1 MHPSPIAPS
10 PIAPS
15 TGPTAQT
22 SHRLARSLVAE
33 RHWLSVASVAVAAL
47 FAAFL
52 LVRPGGDDVVTA
64 EDDEALSLAA
74 LLATIGCWWAARH
87 GATPMRRTWR
97 LLGLGTAFWT
107 FGIVTWSWYQLVL
120 SEPLPSPSAADI
132 GFVGMLP
139 FTAAAVLALP
149 SAGRSLTS
157 KMRILSDSLIVAGS
171 VFSICAVTILE
182 TIFRRV
188 DESVILRAVALA
200 LPVGDVVV
208 LTAVLLVAGRRM
220 RARRDRVGLL
230 TLAVVLL
237 ATADL
242 AYAYMMSKGTYQTG
256 SLSDA
261 GWLLGFLLIASAA
274 LLPRVDQMPDA
285 AGSGGRPWTGA
296 LVTTLPVLVAIGVAG
311 AGRLNGSPVSGLPFL
326 ALLAVIV
333 LVVVRQ
339 VLVLL
344 ENSLLT
350 RDLEAKVVARTA
362 ELSRREEQ
370 FRSLVQNGSDMIM
383 LVSAQGD
390 VWYQSPSVEAILG
403 RPAAPTVD
411 ELFRDVVHTDD
422 LIRLRHA
429 VREATGEPGGTVR
442 VGFRLRHADG
452 RWLHTESLI
461 TNLLHEPAVRGLV
474 VTSRDVS
481 ERHDFENALR
491 YQAFHDPLTG
501 LANRTRFQERVE
513 HALSRSGRPGA
524 ALAVCILDLD
534 GFKNVNDSF
543 GHPTGDALLM
553 AVAQRLLGSLRA
565 TDTLA
570 RLGGDEFAV
579 LLEGESAEAPG
590 VDVVCRRLLEAF
602 DAPFLVDG
610 QQLVVTAS
618 IGIAVPG
625 EGSSTVTEEVLRD
638 ADLAM
643 YAAKEAGKA
652 RIERFEPSMHTR
664 MLQRHLLEAE
674 LRTALDDGQLV
685 VFYQPTVSL
694 EDHRIRGV
702 EALVRWQHPDRG
714 LVPPGDFIPLAEESG
729 LIVPLGAWVLR
740 EACRQVAEWR
750 RAGAPDLTLAVNLSA
765 RQARDPDICGTV
777 AEALADSGL
786 PAAALTLEIT
796 ETTML
801 VDGQEMLDTL
811 SALKQ
816 LGVQLAIDDFGTG
829 YSSLSYLAR
838 LPVDTVKIDRG
849 FVSGGANGDRNLEIA
864 EAIVRLGHT
873 FHLMTVAEGIET
885 LDQATQLELIGCQY
899 GQGFYFSRPVPATEL
914 AGLLAELP
922 VAATAA

>member
-1 MHPSPIAPS
+1 MHPSP
-10 PIAPS
+10 
-15 TGPTAQT
+15 TTASDRMAT
-22 SHRLARSLVAE
+22 RLHRALLADRRWVIVASCAAAALFGGFLMVRPAGE
-33 RHWLSVASVAVAAL
+33 TVITAVDDVVLSVAAM
-47 FAAFL
+47 
-52 LVRPGGDDVVTA
+52 
-64 EDDEALSLAA
+64 
-74 LLATIGCWWAARH
+74 LATAACWWAARH
-87 GATPMRRTWR
+87 GAPPMRRTWR
-97 LLGLGTAFWT
+97 LLGVGTAFWT
-107 FGIVTWSWYQLVL
+107 FGILTWSWYQFVL

-157 KMRILSDSLIVAGS
+157 TMRILSDSLIAAGS
-171 VFSICAVTILE
+171 VLTVCAVTILE
-182 TIFRRV
+182 TVFRQV
-188 DESVILRAVALA
+188 DEPVVRRAVAVA

-208 LTAVLLVAGRRM
+208 LTAVLLVAGRRL
-220 RARRDRVGLL
+220 RARRDRVGVL

-256 SLSDA
+256 SLSDV
-261 GWLLGFLLIASAA
+261 GWLLGFLLIGAA
-274 LLPRVDQMPDA
+274 AVLPRVDDVPDA
-285 AGSGGRPWTGA
+285 GESSARPWTGA
-296 LVTTLPVLVAIGVAG
+296 LVTTVPVLIAIAVAG
-311 AGRLNGSPVSGLPFL
+311 ASRLAGSPITGLPFFV
-326 ALLAVIV
+326 LLAVIV
-333 LVVVRQ
+333 LVLVRQ

-350 RDLEAKVVARTA
+350 RDLEAKVAVRTA
-362 ELSRREEQ
+362 ELSQREEQ
-370 FRSLVQNGSDMIM
+370 FRSLVQNASDMIL
-383 LVSAQGD
+383 LVSPDGD
-390 VWYQSPSVEAILG
+390 VWYQSPSVDAILG
-403 RPAAPTVD
+403 QRTATTVS
-411 ELFRDVVHTDD
+411 ELFAEIVHGDD
-422 LIRLRHA
+422 LVRLRHA
-429 VREATGEPGGTVR
+429 VREATAEPGATVR

-461 TNLLHEPAVRGLV
+461 TNLLHEPAVGGIV
-474 VTSRDVS
+474 VTTRDVS
-481 ERHDFENALR
+481 ERHEFESALR

-501 LANRTRFQERVE
+501 LANRSRFRERVE
-513 HALSRSGRPGA
+513 HALSRSGQPGSA
-524 ALAVCILDLD
+524 VAVCVLDLD

-553 AVAQRLLGSLRA
+553 AVAQRLLGSLRGS
-565 TDTLA
+565 DTLA

-579 LLEGESAEAPG
+579 LLEGESAESPG
-590 VDVVCRRLLEAF
+590 VDVVCQRLLEAF
-602 DAPFLVDG
+602 EAPFAADG
-610 QQLVVTAS
+610 HHLVVKAS

-625 EGSSTVTEEVLRD
+625 DGSSTAAEDVLRD

-652 RIERFEPSMHTR
+652 RIERFHPSMHTR

-674 LRTALDDGQLV
+674 LRSALEDGQLV
-685 VFYQPTVSL
+685 VFYQPTVTL
-694 EDHRIRGV
+694 DDHRIRGV
-702 EALVRWQHPDRG
+702 EALVRWQHPERG
-714 LVPPGDFIPLAEESG
+714 LVPPGEFIPVAEDSG
-729 LIVPLGAWVLR
+729 LIVPLGEWVLR
-740 EACRQVAEWR
+740 EACRQVQEWR
-750 RAGAPDLTLAVNLSA
+750 GAGAPDLTLAVNLSA
-765 RQARDPDICGTV
+765 RQARDPNICETV
-777 AEALADSGL
+777 ASALADSGL

-899 GQGFYFSRPVPATEL
+899 GQGFYFSRPVPAAEL
-914 AGLLAELP
+914 AGLLAALP
-922 VAATAA
+922 ATAATA